1 MAIRIGGKEMLCQ
14 FSFKN
19 FKSYK
24 EETTFD
30 FQATS
35 IPEFSDSLRV
45 GNKEDALLPVGV
57 VYGPNGGGKTNLLLA
72 LSCLIST
79 VVNPIYELEK
89 TREEVIIQQ
98 KVSAVPFGFD
108 EMSREMPTEF
118 EVFFRQGKKEYR
130 YNLSICKD
138 EVVEEALYWKT
149 IGGKRPGMIFDREG
163 AEITLGASIN
173 KASINRSVNPKMPY
187 LSFLA
192 INYDIPIITDVQKW
206 FESCIVRN
214 YANPIADRQIML
226 SDDEIYRQRIIRAL
240 NDVDIDMTGYRYDKE
255 NNELYTQRTIEG
267 KIYELKFSDESNGT
281 KKMIAALPVIL
292 LALQE
297 GRLVIIDEL
306 DAKLHPKLLRYVIS
320 LFKNTNINKKGA
332 QLLFTSHD
340 MTTMKNTVFRRDE
353 IWFAAENAKHE
364 SEIYSL
370 YEIRRENNERVNNTA
385 AYDKQYLEG
394 RYGADPYLT
403 NMLVGGEW
411 K

>member
-1 MAIRIGGKEMLCQ
+1 MDIRIGGKETLCQ

-35 IPEFSDSLRV
+35 IPEFSDSLIV

-108 EMSREMPTEF
+108 EMSRERPTEF

-163 AEITLGASIN
+163 PEITLGASIN

-255 NNELYTQRTIEG
+255 NNELYTQRMIEG
-267 KIYELKFSDESNGT
+267 KIYELKFSDESDGT

>member
-1 MAIRIGGKEMLCQ
+1 MLCQ

-24 EETTFD
+24 ETTTFD

-35 IPEFSDSLRV
+35 IPEFSDSLLTSEK
-45 GNKEDALLPVGV
+45 GNALLPVGV

-72 LSCLIST
+72 LSCMISI
-79 VVNPIYELEK
+79 VVKPIYELEK
-89 TREEVIIQQ
+89 TKEKAIIQQ
-98 KVSAVPFGFD
+98 KVSAVPFEF
-108 EMSREMPTEF
+108 EETSRILPTEF
-118 EVFFRQGKKEYR
+118 EVYFRQGKSEYR
-130 YNLSICKD
+130 YNLSVCND
-138 EVVEEALYWKT
+138 EVIEESLYWKT
-149 IGGKRPGMIFDREG
+149 IGGKRPGMVFDREG
-163 AEITLGASIN
+163 SEITLGASIN

-192 INYDIPIITDVQKW
+192 INYDIPVIVEVQKW

-226 SDDEIYRQRIIRAL
+226 SDDEVYREKIIRAL
-240 NDVDIDMTGYRYDKE
+240 NDVDIDMTGYRYDEE
-255 NNELYTQRTIEG
+255 NHELYTQRLING
-267 KIYELKFSDESNGT
+267 KIYELRFSDESDGT

-320 LFKNTNINKKGA
+320 LFKNMSVNKKGA

-353 IWFAAENAKHE
+353 IWFAAENKNHE

-411 K
+411 Q

>member
-1 MAIRIGGKEMLCQ
+1 MLCQ

-35 IPEFSDSLRV
+35 IPEFSDSLIV

-108 EMSREMPTEF
+108 EMSREMPKEF

-267 KIYELKFSDESNGT
+267 KIYELKFSDESDGT

>member
-35 IPEFSDSLRV
+35 IPEFSDSLIV

-163 AEITLGASIN
+163 AEITLVASIN

-267 KIYELKFSDESNGT
+267 KIYELKFSDESDGT

>member
-35 IPEFSDSLRV
+35 IPEFSDSLIV

-163 AEITLGASIN
+163 AESTLGASIN

-267 KIYELKFSDESNGT
+267 KIYELKFSDESDGT

>member
-1 MAIRIGGKEMLCQ
+1 M
-14 FSFKN
+14 
-19 FKSYK
+19 
-24 EETTFD
+24 
-30 FQATS
+30 
-35 IPEFSDSLRV
+35 
-45 GNKEDALLPVGV
+45 GV

-267 KIYELKFSDESNGT
+267 KIYELKFSDESDGT